1 MVINLGDLWRTT
13 RMLDRDLRW
22 RWAGLCVLSVLAA
35 CLEAV
40 GALGVFWLIGIVHSP
55 ETATKLPV
63 VGAFA
68 LKIGYDNSTA
78 WLIGCSVAV
87 MVFYIAKNAF
97 LGFHYYF
104 QLKVPY
110 DAYLRVSTALLSGY
124 LTTDYSFHFNRNSA
138 ESIRNLVASVDT
150 VFRTV
155 LINTVTLISEAL
167 IVVAIICVL
176 VVASPHMAIVAAIVM
191 CALAGLIFRLSQ
203 SRVARW
209 GRQVQA
215 LTKDVLKIINQS
227 LGAIKEVKVLH
238 RESYFIDRYYRLRR
252 SQTRVLSY
260 YETTQQVPLFVLEAL
275 FAFFVGALTIIM
287 AVQDNDRTSAI
298 PLLGLYAYAGFRLLP
313 ALARIT
319 AKLQR
324 LGFGSAAVNQVY
336 DDYIH
341 LVRNPTR
348 QLSADD
354 VPLPFM
360 REIRIEDLAYTYPKA
375 DRPALNKVS
384 LTIRF
389 GSSVGIVGPSGSGK
403 TTLVDVLLG
412 LLSPTAGRVCVDG
425 IDIATSVR
433 RWQRNI
439 GYVPQFPYL
448 LDDSIRRNIAF
459 GVPDPDISEDAL
471 SDAVRMAQL
480 SDLVANL
487 PKGLDTEIGE
497 RGIRLSGGQRQRI
510 VIARALYRQATM
522 LVFDEATS
530 ALDNLTEAEIASEI
544 KALSGERTIVVVA
557 HRMTTVRNCDVI
569 VFLVGGQIA
578 DIGSYQSLL
587 DRNAVFR
594 ELAFAST
601 DLDST
606 NNADSLNA

>member
-1 MVINLGDLWRTT
+1 VINLGDLWRTT
-13 RMLDRDLRW
+13 KMLDRDLRW
-22 RWAGLCVLSVLAA
+22 RWAGLCVFSVLAA

-55 ETATKLPV
+55 ETATRLPV

-68 LKIGYDNSTA
+68 LKVGYNNSAA
-78 WLIGCSVAV
+78 WLIGCAIAV
-87 MVFYIAKNAF
+87 MLFYIVKNAF
-97 LGFHYYF
+97 LAFHYYL
-104 QLKVPY
+104 QLKVPHE
-110 DAYLRVSTALLSGY
+110 AYVRVSTALLKGY
-124 LTTDYSFHFNRNSA
+124 LTTSYAFHFNRNSA

-155 LINTVTLISEAL
+155 LVNTVTLISEVL
-167 IVVAIICVL
+167 IVVAIIGVL
-176 VVASPHMAIVAAIVM
+176 LLASPQLAIVAAIVM
-191 CALAGLIFRLSQ
+191 CALAGLIFRISQ
-203 SRVARW
+203 SRVAQW

-238 RESYFIDRYYRLRR
+238 RENYFIDRYHKLRR
-252 SQTRVLSY
+252 RQTRVLNY
-260 YETTQQVPLFVLEAL
+260 FETLQQVPLFVLEAL
-275 FAFFVGALTIIM
+275 FAVFVGVFIIIM
-287 AVQDNDRTSAI
+287 AAQGNDRTTAI

-336 DDYIH
+336 DDYVH
-341 LVRNPTR
+341 LVRIPAR
-348 QLSADD
+348 QFSNDD
-354 VPLPFM
+354 PALPFI
-360 REIRIEDLAYTYPKA
+360 REIRIEALVYTYPKA
-375 DRPALNKVS
+375 HRPALNGVS
-384 LTIRF
+384 LTIPF
-389 GSSVGIVGPSGSGK
+389 GSSVGIVGPSGGGK

-425 IDIATSVR
+425 VDIATAVR

-459 GVPDPDISEDAL
+459 GVPDADISESAL
-471 SDAVRMAQL
+471 TEAVRMAQL
-480 SDLVANL
+480 DDLVAGL

-510 VIARALYRQATM
+510 VIARALYRHAAM

-544 KALSGERTIVVVA
+544 KALSGERTVVVIA

-569 VFLVGGQIA
+569 VLLVDGQVV
-578 DIGSYQSLL
+578 DSGTYQSLL
-587 DRNAVFR
+587 DRNDVFR
-594 ELAFAST
+594 ELALAST
-601 DLDST
+601 DLEFA
-606 NNADSLNA
+606 NGAGYRHN